1 MLFRRKNDSSRWEA
15 YSMRRLRNWR
25 GLTCTFLVTLVLGL
39 AAAAAAQ
46 ETTGTITGTATDQ
59 TGAVLPG
66 VTITVK
72 NVQTARSQDFVTNA
86 SGNYTAPLLQ
96 PGEYE
101 VTFTLS
107 GFQPTTIKNIQ
118 LHVNDRLDV
127 SSKLGVAGASET
139 VNVSAAQQFVQPTPQ
154 VQTLMGPT
162 QVQELPLNN
171 RNFVQLATLVPG
183 VSNDL
188 SDEVGIGLTST
199 VSLSV
204 NGGRRN
210 SVNFLVDG
218 VQNVD
223 VGSNI
228 TLLSTPTLESIQ
240 EFKII
245 TSSYAAEWP
254 RSGGGVVNVVT
265 KGGTQTFSGTAYDF
279 VRNDKLNANSF
290 FRNLSSN
297 PAISQHAPRLRY
309 NNPGYTIGGPL
320 LPSRRKAFFFWS
332 EEWRRISRAPAS
344 SNAVVVNPAWLS
356 DPTNPN
362 YVAPADRDPNAIKL
376 LSLWPAPNA
385 TIGTAAQFINTNPN
399 INNTRQE
406 VVRVD
411 YDLSSRNHLVTRYTH
426 DLSQTREPGGL
437 FFGIAVPNIAA
448 TNTNVPGNVFATEFR
463 STIGNALNEFKYQ
476 LSGNQIVTSDWD
488 QNVNTRSAVGL
499 TVPELFPENNAGRI
513 PTISIAGSGSPGLI
527 GAIQGYNITY
537 WDNTVTDNLT
547 VQHGNH
553 AYKIGVLAA
562 FEQKNENA
570 SNETQ
575 GRFTFAAGGGRTPFQ
590 NFLTGN
596 RDGLCGSACSYSESQ
611 IDVTEHLR
619 WQRYEMFAQD
629 TWRIGP
635 NVTLDYGVRY
645 ALYPG
650 IKDKNDL
657 LSTFD
662 PSRFDPAKAPTCAN
676 ASCSQIVPGTGDP
689 LNGLIVAGVNS
700 PWGRAIYQT
709 DKNNIQPRVGI
720 SWDPR
725 GDGKMIVRSAYGIYY
740 DEPLIGIFEQ
750 NSFTNPPYAHT
761 VTVLNPSL
769 SDPSAGNAPG
779 TQGLQSLIATSVPF
793 DTPRTQQWN
802 IGLQRQLYRRGAID
816 VSYVG
821 SHADNLIQPV
831 DINRPNPA
839 DVVALGSATLAAP
852 FPGYAVSTSTTGAGI
867 NMRQTTAYSN
877 YWGLLTQFRHEGG
890 RAGTFTLNYTLSRN
904 RTTASNDR
912 DSVDLPQNPNDLQ
925 AEYADARTD
934 RRHIF
939 NATYIYELPFF
950 RDSSSAVL
958 KTALGGWQIS
968 GLTVLESG
976 PPVSRV
982 TESTNA
988 DRRGI
993 FADQVGDPKA
1003 GDMQFP
1009 YWFDPAAFAPAADGN
1024 YGNSK
1029 RAVFRLPGR
1038 NQTDLALSK
1047 NFYFAPMRWQFRA
1060 DFINAFNHTQWL
1072 AVDNA
1077 CGASLVTC
1085 VVPGDTFGT
1094 ITSTRNPR
1102 EIQLSL
1108 KLYW

>member
-1 MLFRRKNDSSRWEA
+1 MHRARIRQVLWA
-15 YSMRRLRNWR
+15 AIL
-25 GLTCTFLVTLVLGL
+25 GTLL
-39 AAAAAAQ
+39 AAPAVAQ

-66 VTITVK
+66 VSVTVK
-72 NVQTARSQDFVTNA
+72 NVQTGTTQDYVTNE
-86 SGNYTAPLLQ
+86 SGRYIAPQLR
-96 PGEYE
+96 PGQYE
-101 VTFTLS
+101 VTFALS
-107 GFQPTTIKNIQ
+107 GFQSKAVKGID
-118 LHVNDRLDV
+118 LHVNDRLEV
-127 SSKLGVAGASET
+127 NGPLGTAGVTET
-139 VNVSAAQQFVQPTPQ
+139 VEVSAAHQFVQPTPQ

-188 SDEVGIGLTST
+188 SDEVGVGLTST
-199 VSLSV
+199 VSISV

-210 SVNFLVDG
+210 AVNFLVDG

-254 RSGGGVVNVVT
+254 RSGGGIVNVVT
-265 KGGTQTFSGTAYDF
+265 KGGTQKFSGTAYDF
-279 VRNDKLNANSF
+279 LRNDKLNANSF
-290 FRNLSSN
+290 FRNMSSD
-297 PAISQHAPRLRY
+297 PAISGNAPRLRY
-309 NNPGYTIGGPL
+309 NNPGYTIGGPM
-320 LPSRRKAFFFWS
+320 LPSRQKAFFFFS

-344 SNAVVVNPAWLS
+344 STAVVVNPAWLN
-356 DPTNPN
+356 DPSNAN
-362 YVAPADRDPNAIKL
+362 YVAPADRDPNAVKL
-376 LSLWPAPNA
+376 LSVWPASNLTVGSSA
-385 TIGTAAQFINTNPN
+385 RFINQNPN

-406 VVRVD
+406 VARVD
-411 YDLSSRNHLVTRYTH
+411 LDLSSNNHLVARYTH

-437 FFGIAVPNIAA
+437 FFNAVVPNVAA
-448 TNTNVPGNVFATEFR
+448 TNTNVPGNVFAAEFR
-463 STIGNALNEFKYQ
+463 TVAGNGLNEFKYQ

-488 QNVNTRSAVGL
+488 QNVNTRSAL
-499 TVPELFPENNAGRI
+499 SLDVPELFPENNAGRI
-513 PTISIAGSGSPGLI
+513 PTISLVGSGNPSLI

-537 WDNTVTDNLT
+537 WDNTVGDNFTL
-547 VQHGNH
+547 QHGNH
-553 AYKIGVLAA
+553 AFKVGVLAA

-575 GRFTFAAGGGRTPFQ
+575 GRFTFDAGGGRTAFQ

-596 RDGLCGSACSYSESQ
+596 RDGLCGDACTYSESER
-611 IDVTEHLR
+611 DVTEHLR

-629 TWRIGP
+629 TWHIRP
-635 NVTLDYGVRY
+635 NVTLDYGIRY
-645 ALYPG
+645 AIYPG
-650 IKDKNDL
+650 IKDKDNL

-662 PSRFDPAKAPTCAN
+662 PSRYDPAKAPTCAN
-676 ASCSQIVPGTGDP
+676 ATCSSIIPGTGDP

-700 PWGRAIYQT
+700 PWGRAVYPT

-720 SWDPR
+720 SWDPV
-725 GDGKMIVRSAYGIYY
+725 GDAKTIVRSAYGIYY
-740 DEPLIGIFEQ
+740 DEPLVGIFEQ

-761 VTVLNPSL
+761 VTLLNASL
-769 SDPSAGNAPG
+769 SNPGGGNAPG
-779 TQGLQSLIATSVPF
+779 TAGLQSLIATSAPF
-793 DTPRTQQWN
+793 DTPRMQQWN
-802 IGLQRQLYRRGAID
+802 IGIQRQLYNRGAID

-821 SHADNLIQPV
+821 SHGDHLIQPV
-831 DINRPNPA
+831 DINRPDPA
-839 DVVALGSATLAAP
+839 TVTALGSATLASR

-877 YWGLLTQFRHEGG
+877 YWGILTQFRHEGG
-890 RAGTFTLNYTLSRN
+890 RAGTLTLNYTFSRN

-912 DSVDLPQNPNDLQ
+912 DSADLPQNPNDLK

-934 RRHIF
+934 RRHVF

-950 RDSSSAVL
+950 RDSPNAALKAV
-958 KTALGGWQIS
+958 LGGWQIS

-976 PPVSRV
+976 PPISRIL
-982 TESTNA
+982 ESTNG

-993 FADQVGDPKA
+993 FADQIGDPKA

-1029 RAVFRLPGR
+1029 RAIFRLPGR

-1047 NFYFAPMRWQFRA
+1047 NFYPMQKRVQFRA

-1072 AVDNA
+1072 GVDNA
-1077 CGASLVTC
+1077 CTATATITQNRCDIGG
-1085 VVPGDTFGT
+1085 GDTFGQ

-1108 KLYW
+1108 KLFW

>member
-1 MLFRRKNDSSRWEA
+1 MQCRIWRA
-15 YSMRRLRNWR
+15 LRCAA
-25 GLTCTFLVTLVLGL
+25 LVITCAFGV
-39 AAAAAAQ
+39 AAAAVAQ
-46 ETTGTITGTATDQ
+46 ETTGTITGRATDQ
-59 TGAVLPG
+59 SGAVLPG
-66 VTITVK
+66 VAVSVK
-72 NVQTARSQDFVTNA
+72 HVETGRTQEFVTNDA
-86 SGNYTAPLLQ
+86 GQYTAPQLQ
-96 PGEYE
+96 PGSYE

-107 GFQPTTIKNIQ
+107 GFQTNTVKGIQ
-118 LHVNDRLDV
+118 LHVNDRLEV
-127 SSKLGVAGASET
+127 NGKLGISKVSET
-139 VNVSAAQQFVQPTPQ
+139 VQVSAASQFVQPTPQ

-265 KGGTQTFSGTAYDF
+265 KGGTQKFSGTAYDF
-279 VRNDKLNANSF
+279 LRNDKLNANSF

-297 PAISQHAPRLRY
+297 PDISGHAPRLRY
-309 NNPGYTIGGPL
+309 NNPGYTVGGPL
-320 LPSRRKAFFFWS
+320 LPSRQKAFFFWS
-332 EEWRRISRAPAS
+332 EEWRRISRAPAAS
-344 SNAVVVNPAWLS
+344 SAIVVDPAWLN
-356 DPTNPN
+356 DPTNVN
-362 YVAPADRDPNAIKL
+362 YVAPQDRDPNAVKL
-376 LSLWPAPNA
+376 LSLYPAPNA
-385 TIGTAAQFINTNPN
+385 FVGSSARFVNSNPN

-406 VVRVD
+406 VIRLD
-411 YDLSSRNHLVTRYTH
+411 YDLSQKHHLVTRYTH

-437 FFGIAVPNIAA
+437 FFGVAVPNVAA
-448 TNTNVPGNVFATEFR
+448 TNTNVPGQVFATELR
-463 STIGNALNEFKYQ
+463 STMGKGLNEFKYQ
-476 LSGNQIVTSDWD
+476 LSGNKIGTTDWS
-488 QNVNTRSAVGL
+488 QNVNTRSAL
-499 TVPELFPENNAGRI
+499 NLNIPELFPENNADRI
-513 PTISIAGSGSPGLI
+513 PTIAGNGLSTI
-527 GAIQGYNITY
+527 GAIQGYNIVY
-537 WDNTVTDNLT
+537 WDNTVTDDYTLQRGT
-547 VQHGNH
+547 H
-553 AYKIGVLAA
+553 AYKAGVVVA

-575 GRFTFAAGGGRTPFQ
+575 GHFTFGAGGGRTPFQ

-611 IDVTEHLR
+611 RDITEHLR

-629 TWRIGP
+629 TWRLRP

-650 IKDKNDL
+650 IKDKDNL

-662 PSRFDPAKAPTCAN
+662 PSTYDPSKAPTCAN
-676 ASCSQIVPGTGDP
+676 KTCSAVIPGTGDP
-689 LNGLIVAGVNS
+689 LNGILVAGVNS
-700 PWGRAIYQT
+700 PFGRAVYPT
-709 DKNNIQPRVGI
+709 EKNDIQPRVGI
-720 SWDPR
+720 SWDPHS
-725 GDGKMIVRSAYGIYY
+725 DGKTIVRSAYGIYY
-740 DEPLIGIFEQ
+740 DEALVGIFEQ
-750 NSFTNPPYAHT
+750 NAFTNPPYAHT
-761 VTVLNPSL
+761 VTLLNPSL
-769 SDPSAGNAPG
+769 SDPLAGTAPG
-779 TQGLQSLIATSVPF
+779 TVGLQSLIATSTPF
-793 DTPRTQQWN
+793 RTPRTQQWN
-802 IGLQRQLYRRGAID
+802 IGMQRQLYRRGAID

-821 SHADNLIQPV
+821 SHGDHLIQPV

-839 DVVALGSATLAAP
+839 DVLALGSATLAAP

-877 YWGLLTQFRHEGG
+877 YWGILTQFRHEGG

-912 DSVDLPQNPNDLQ
+912 DSVDLPQNPKDLK

-934 RRHIF
+934 RRHMF

-950 RDSSSAVL
+950 RTSGGAL
-958 KTALGGWQIS
+958 EAALGGWQIA
-968 GLTVLESG
+968 GLTVIESG
-976 PPVSRV
+976 PPVSRI
-982 TESTNA
+982 TESTNG

-993 FADQVGDPKA
+993 FANQVGDPKA
-1003 GDMQFP
+1003 GNMPFP
-1009 YWFDPAAFAPAADGN
+1009 YWFDPAAFAPAADGQ

-1029 RAVFRLPGR
+1029 RAPFRLPGR
-1038 NQTDLALSK
+1038 DQTDLALSK
-1047 NFYFAPMRWQFRA
+1047 NFYPMARRVQFRA
-1060 DFINAFNHTQWL
+1060 DFINAFNHTQWNG
-1072 AVDNA
+1072 VDNG
-1077 CGASLVTC
+1077 CGASLTTC